1 MFSSSAYQFWRL
13 LLLFISRFYSLHTFH
28 YFWKIFCIYEINIL
42 SNVEICTCPEF
53 SIMDSSMK
61 DLFLKI
67 IKINACSSTIYTF
80 GERDREYLFL
90 SQASESLW
98 KCWWKWPYLM
108 LKTKYQASKN
118 SQNLN
123 FYILFLILGFLLT
136 DLPITYKNLIF
147 YLNLIWRFF

>member
-1 MFSSSAYQFWRL
+1 M
-13 LLLFISRFYSLHTFH
+13 SR
-28 YFWKIFCIYEINIL
+28 IFD
-42 SNVEICTCPEF
+42 F
-53 SIMDSSMK
+53 GQK

-98 KCWWKWPYLM
+98 KCWWKWSYLM
-108 LKTKYQASKN
+108 LKTKYQANKN

-147 YLNLIWRFF
+147 DLAIFLNEADFKLQQASLQTEFRPCSYHSR